1 MGLLD
6 TLFAGGMQGNPEPDP
21 QEAMLADLFRKLQA
35 SQHVQTQ
42 GVVNPGS
49 TPAPD
54 TGRVGMFSPS
64 SAAAS
69 SAQLPPAVP
78 PLQERPVQDAPQPGV
93 PYAAPPQGMVPQDIA
108 AKMPP
113 TPSQAMQR
121 PAAPPQR
128 EANVWDH
135 LGRLSRGY
143 NSGGLVGGVADMMNT
158 GRDQAD
164 TNQTIAALGQQ
175 LGDPQMARMIMQDPE
190 LRKSVVPLLFKQKL
204 GLGDVPSNVQEWKY
218 YNGLSEKEK
227 QDYLTMKRAQKFYDT
242 GLQHVQPNA
251 VNPGGPPV
259 ATIAKDPAG
268 VARERKV
275 GEGLGESIVGL
286 PRAIEKATEA
296 IGLIDRIAK
305 HPGRETGTGLSS
317 KLDPRNYI
325 AGTDAADFGI
335 MNKQLVGKTFLE
347 AFESLKGGG
356 AITQVEGEKAT
367 DAIARLNVAQSDEAY
382 LEALNDLK
390 AVITRGM
397 AVARQKA
404 GQSGPAPAA
413 PPESPAPTQAAG
425 GELPRPKTTQEA
437 AALPKGTRFI
447 GPDGVERIRP

>member
-35 SQHVQTQ
+35 SQQVQTQ

-93 PYAAPPQGMVPQDIA
+93 PYAAPPPGMVPQDIA

-204 GLGDVPSNVQEWKY
+204 GLGDVPANVQEWKY
-218 YNGLSEKEK
+218 YNRLPEKEK

-296 IGLIDRIAK
+296 LAVIDKIEK
-305 HPGRETGTGLSS
+305 HPGRATGTGLSS

-325 AGTDAADFGI
+325 SGTDAGDFAR
-335 MNKQLVGKTFLE
+335 MNRQLVGKTFLE

-356 AITQVEGEKAT
+356 AITQIEGEKAT
-367 DAIARLNVAQSDEAY
+367 DAIARLDVAQSDEAY
-382 LEALNDLK
+382 LEALRDLRG
-390 AVITRGM
+390 VITRSI
-397 AVARQKA
+397 AIARQKA
-404 GQSGPAPAA
+404 GQGPAPDAAAA
-413 PPESPAPTQAAG
+413 PPQRLKYNPAT
-425 GELPRPKTTQEA
+425 GELE
-437 AALPKGTRFI
+437 
-447 GPDGVERIRP
+447 